1 MLPILLSDASRL
13 TYERLSQEPNG
24 HFMRLHESDYQ
35 AIRKQIEDE
44 IVERLELLERMAKAR
59 KLHKLVVPYHPQRRA
74 A

>member
-1 MLPILLSDASRL
+1 MLPILLSDASRI

-35 AIRKQIEDE
+35 AIKEQLKAE
-44 IVERLELLERMAKAR
+44 INARLELLNRMTEAR
-59 KLHKLVVPYHPQRRA
+59 KLHKLVVPYHPQRKA

>member
-1 MLPILLSDASRL
+1 MLTVLLSDASRI

-35 AIRKQIEDE
+35 AIKKHMEDE
-44 IVERLELLERMAKAR
+44 IVERLSLLKRMDEAR
-59 KLHKLVVPYHPQRRA
+59 KLHKLVVPYHPQRKA

>member
-1 MLPILLSDASRL
+1 MLTVLLSDASRI

-35 AIRKQIEDE
+35 AIKKHMEDE
-44 IVERLELLERMAKAR
+44 ITARFNLLKRMDEAR
-59 KLHKLVVPYHPQRRA
+59 KLHKLVVPYFPQRKA